1 MGAGTEEMERV
12 RATLDPVLACNPNI
26 RVSATVASNHSKILR
41 KDFHAVADAVRDVAA
56 VDSGGC

>member
-1 MGAGTEEMERV
+1 MERV